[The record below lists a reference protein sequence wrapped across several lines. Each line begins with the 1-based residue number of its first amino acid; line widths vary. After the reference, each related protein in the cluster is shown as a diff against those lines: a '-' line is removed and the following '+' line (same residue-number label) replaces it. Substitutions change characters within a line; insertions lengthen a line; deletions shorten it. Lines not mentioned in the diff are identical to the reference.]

1 MDAGTHG
8 ASRNGGF
15 QMSLTTVN
23 TPRRDYHEQFAAT
36 YDTFYRQRDV
46 EGEVAFA
53 SEQLGLTNGRGGDAR
68 LLDFG
73 CGTGSHALA
82 FGRRGIAA
90 TGFDISDAMIAQA
103 TAKADA
109 QPNTLAPVDFAAG
122 ELRAFCRAL
131 GDERF
136 DGAVS
141 FFNVLNCIPT
151 PSAMVRDLS
160 LIRDRLAPQARFLID
175 VWNGAAVFADEPRPD
190 VHHYADEHDPDVEMI
205 RITLPQTDRVEQCCT
220 LRYRVLTLN
229 RRNGRFSEFE
239 SIHSLHFLT
248 PAQYRHLF
256 ELSGLSIRDEFP
268 KGRPGVR
275 ITAGDWYISYLV
287 ERDDS

>member
-1 MDAGTHG
+1 
-8 ASRNGGF
+8 
-15 QMSLTTVN
+15 MSLAAVT
-23 TPRRDYHEQFAAT
+23 TPRPDYHEQFAAT

-53 SEQLGLTNGRGGDAR
+53 TEQLGLSNGRTGDAR

-73 CGTGSHALA
+73 CGTGSHVLA
-82 FGRRGIAA
+82 FARRGITA

-103 TAKADA
+103 TAKSAGQSDTRA
-109 QPNTLAPVDFAAG
+109 RVDFAAG
-122 ELRAFCRAL
+122 ELRAFCAAL

-151 PSAMVRDLS
+151 PSAMVDDLS
-160 LIRDRLAPQARFLID
+160 LIRDLLAPQARFLID
-175 VWNGAAVFADEPRPD
+175 VWNGAAVFVDEPRPD
-190 VHHYADEHDPDVEMI
+190 VRHYPDEHDPDVEMI
-205 RITLPQTDRVEQCCT
+205 RITLPQIDRVEQCCT
-220 LRYRVLTLN
+220 LRYRVLMLN
-229 RRNGRFSEFE
+229 RRDGRFSEFE
-239 SIHSLHFLT
+239 SVHSLRFLT

-275 ITAGDWYISYLV
+275 ITAGDWYISYLLQ
-287 ERDDS
+287 RDDS

>member
-1 MDAGTHG
+1 M
-8 ASRNGGF
+8 
-15 QMSLTTVN
+15 
-23 TPRRDYHEQFAAT
+23 PRPDYHEQFAAT
-36 YDTFYRQRDV
+36 YDTFYRHRDV

-53 SEQLGLTNGRGGDAR
+53 SELLGLANGRGADAR

-73 CGTGSHALA
+73 CGTGSHVLA
-82 FGRRGIAA
+82 FARRGLAT
-90 TGFDISDAMIAQA
+90 TGFDISDAMVAQA

-109 QPNTLAPVDFAAG
+109 DPEGRALVDFAGG
-122 ELRAFCRAL
+122 ELSTFCAGL
-131 GDERF
+131 GNERF

-151 PSAMVRDLS
+151 PSAMVHDLS
-160 LIRDRLAPQARFLID
+160 LIRERLARQARFLVD
-175 VWNGAAVFADEPRPD
+175 VWNGAAVFVDAPRPD
-190 VHHYADEHDPDVEMI
+190 VRHYADQHDPDVEMI

-229 RRNGRFSEFE
+229 RRDGRFSEFE
-239 SIHSLHFLT
+239 SIHNLRFLT

-268 KGRPGVR
+268 KGRPGIP
-275 ITAGDWYISYLV
+275 ITAGDWYISYLL
-287 ERDDS
+287 ERDS